1 MALTFAELESITTD
15 YFMADGRKAVD
26 IYFDDCFLM
35 DYLMKKQKGIWE
47 RYPGGKK
54 IRVPLSYDGQEGGF
68 YSKASVLSSQDVE
81 SINAAFFY
89 QKHAYGNA
97 TVHRNDELENAGE
110 YAEVQ
115 FALAKVEGAQKT
127 ARKKIAQQIYSAAA
141 DTADELTGLRSCCM
155 GSDSVAYGG
164 IVSNDL
170 AATDGTYPWQAK
182 DTTTSEAIS
191 LAVIRTLA
199 SSCKIG
205 DGPKGKPDLGT
216 MPEALFNIVSGILQ
230 VQQRFQQDS
239 DTVKAGYT
247 HVVFE
252 GKILAADDYC
262 PSGYLFLLNSAH
274 VGFAIHTQG
283 YFVRT
288 PWGDLTPVGTP
299 AKTMKIFWDGNL
311 VTNNRRAHAGHS
323 NLS

>member
-1 MALTFAELESITTD
+1 MALTYAELESITND

-47 RYPGGKK
+47 RPNGGKK
-54 IRVPLSYDGQEGGF
+54 IRIPLSYDGQEGGF
-68 YSKASVLSSQDVE
+68 YSKASTLSSNDVE
-81 SINAAFFY
+81 SINAAFFNW
-89 QKHAYGNA
+89 KHAYANA

-115 FALAKVEGAQKT
+115 FALSKVEGAQKT
-127 ARKKIAQQIYSAAA
+127 ARKKVAQQIYSASL
-141 DTADELTGLRSCCM
+141 DGADELTGLRSCVF
-155 GSDSVAYGG
+155 GSDAVAYGG
-164 IVSNDL
+164 IICNDL
-170 AATDGTYPWQAK
+170 VASDGSTPWQGK
-182 DTTTSEAIS
+182 DTTTTESIS
-191 LAVIRTLA
+191 LSVIRTLA

-216 MPEALFNIVSGILQ
+216 CPEALFNIVSSILQ
-230 VQQRFQQDS
+230 VQQRFTQD
-239 DTVKAGYT
+239 TETAKAGFT

-252 GKILAADDYC
+252 GKIISADDYC
-262 PSGYLFLLNSAH
+262 PSGFLFLLNTAH

-283 YFVRT
+283 YFART
-288 PWGDLTPVGTP
+288 PWGDLTPQGTP

-311 VTNNRRAHAGHS
+311 VVNNRKAHAGHS